1 MVNKYKKKN
10 KQGTWEE
17 NAMQTAINLCKAGE
31 SIKSTAKKY
40 GLAYATLYRHVK
52 TGIAASKLGRFRP
65 VFTED
70 QEIELV
76 TYLKDMDSVFFGL
89 TRDEFKH
96 LAFIYAK
103 KNNLN
108 YPKNWDKYEKAG
120 DDWLSSFLSRHNQ
133 ISLRTPE
140 ATSVARAKGFNRRE
154 VGRFYE
160 NLEALTVKHDIDA
173 SRLYNM
179 DETGISTTT
188 NKPPKVLSTKG
199 KKQVGIIASAE
210 RGQLTTVIGC
220 CNAAGSF
227 LPPFL
232 IFARKKMQP
241 RLLDGAPPG
250 TQGTCTPNG
259 WTSGEV
265 FFDWMHFFVEHVRP
279 TSEKKILLLLD
290 NHESHKYY
298 PALDYASKNNVVI
311 LSLAPHTTHKM
322 QPMDVAVY
330 GPLKTY
336 FEREVNLFQKSHPG
350 RIINQ
355 YDVARLLSPA
365 FLKSAVA
372 QNAVHGFER
381 PGIWPVN
388 KYAFG
393 DEDYEPAA
401 VIAGTSNMNIGTESI
416 NSIETIDIPRPFAD
430 TSSTPSPSLLQELI
444 PSNSVDP
451 LSEIFPSRN
460 RTPSCEVQDFV
471 ARIVN
476 TPEKIRSDG
485 CTSEPEP
492 GCSRI
497 VSAFGPDIATQ
508 KGDAVLPETEVNI
521 RLNTSRDNSL
531 DPKPGCSTSH
541 CSPLMLR
548 PIPNPAKPMT
558 TRKRKLQKSEILTST
573 PIKEDQ
579 KQKYDKNK
587 VKNITKRLNDNSKN
601 VPKKTN
607 TKKKDKR
614 TAKKVKQPKEMKEF
628 KDILCFFCGEI
639 YIEEDGKP
647 IENWIQCDICQKWCH
662 EDCSAFDGTQG
673 YTCDNCQS

>member
-1 MVNKYKKKN
+1 MVNKYKKKT

-17 NAMQTAINLCKAGE
+17 NAMQTAISLCKAGE

-52 TGIAASKLGRFRP
+52 TGIATSKLGRFRP

-103 KNNLN
+103 KNLN
-108 YPKNWDKYEKAG
+108 YPKNWDKYEKAE
-120 DDWLSSFLSRHNQ
+120 DDWLSSFLSRHDQ

-154 VGRFYE
+154 IGRFYE

-199 KKQVGIIASAE
+199 KKQVGIIASAG

-250 TQGTCTPNG
+250 TQGTCTPNS

-265 FFDWMHFFVEHVRP
+265 FFDRMHFFVEHVRP
-279 TSEKKILLLLD
+279 TPEKKILLLLD

-311 LSLAPHTTHKM
+311 LSLAPHTTHIM
-322 QPMDVAVY
+322 QSMDVAVY

-336 FEREVNLFQKSHPG
+336 FEREVNFFQKSHPG

-365 FLKSAVA
+365 FLKSEVA

-393 DEDYEPAA
+393 DEAYEPAA
-401 VIAGTSNMNIGTESI
+401 VIAGTSIMNIGTEI
-416 NSIETIDIPRPFAD
+416 TNSIETIDIPRPFAD

-451 LSEIFPSRN
+451 LSEIFPSRT
-460 RTPSCEVQDFV
+460 RTPSCEFQDFV
-471 ARIVN
+471 APIVN
-476 TPEKIRSDG
+476 TPEKNRSDG
-485 CTSEPEP
+485 CTPEPEP
-492 GCSRI
+492 RCSRI
-497 VSAFGPDIATQ
+497 DSAFGPDIATQ

-531 DPKPGCSTSH
+531 DPKPGCSASH

-548 PIPNPAKPMT
+548 LIPNPAKPMT
-558 TRKRKLQKSEILTST
+558 TRKRK
-573 PIKEDQ
+573 
-579 KQKYDKNK
+579 
-587 VKNITKRLNDNSKN
+587 
-601 VPKKTN
+601 
-607 TKKKDKR
+607 
-614 TAKKVKQPKEMKEF
+614 
-628 KDILCFFCGEI
+628 
-639 YIEEDGKP
+639 
-647 IENWIQCDICQKWCH
+647 
-662 EDCSAFDGTQG
+662 
-673 YTCDNCQS
+673 

>member
-1 MVNKYKKKN
+1 MK
-10 KQGTWEE
+10 
-17 NAMQTAINLCKAGE
+17 TAINLCKAGE

-52 TGIAASKLGRFRP
+52 TGITTPKLGRFRP
-65 VFTED
+65 VFNED
-70 QEIELV
+70 QEMELL
-76 TYLKDMDSVFFGL
+76 TYLKDMDVVFFGL
-89 TRDEFKH
+89 TRDEFKN

-103 KNNLN
+103 KNNLK

-160 NLEALTVKHDIDA
+160 NLEALTAKHDIDA

-265 FFDWMHFFVEHVRP
+265 FLDWMRFFVEHVRP
-279 TSEKKILLLLD
+279 TPEKKILLLLD

-298 PALDYASKNNVVI
+298 PALDYASKNNIVI

-336 FEREVNLFQKSHPG
+336 FEREVNAFQKSHPG

-365 FLKSAVA
+365 FLKCAVA
-372 QNAVHGFER
+372 INAVHGFKK

-393 DEDYEPAA
+393 DEDFEPAD
-401 VIAGTSNMNIGTESI
+401 VIAGTSNMNIGTEGTS
-416 NSIETIDIPRPFAD
+416 SPERIDIPGSLAE
-430 TSSTPSPSLLQELI
+430 TSSTPLPSLFQEFV
-444 PSNSVDP
+444 PPNPVDP
-451 LSEIFPSRN
+451 LVEIISPPN
-460 RTPSCEVQDFV
+460 RATPSELEALV
-471 ARIVN
+471 APITDSFK
-476 TPEKIRSDG
+476 TPEKITSEVG
-485 CTSEPEP
+485 CTPPPEPEP
-492 GCSRI
+492 GCALI
-497 VSAFGPDIATQ
+497 VSAVEPDVAINAQ
-508 KGDAVLPETEVNI
+508 KIDTTEMTETEENSQ
-521 RLNTSRDNSL
+521 RNTSRDKSP
-531 DPKPGCSTSH
+531 DPEPGCSTSH
-541 CSPLMLR
+541 YSPLLLR

-579 KQKYDKNK
+579 KQKFEKNK
-587 VKNITKRLNDNSKN
+587 VKKVNKGLNDKSIKVPFKT
-601 VPKKTN
+601 VPKKTKTDKN
-607 TKKKDKR
+607 KKK
-614 TAKKVKQPKEMKEF
+614 AKQPKKIKEF

-639 YIEEDGKP
+639 YIEEDDNP
-647 IENWIQCDICQKWCH
+647 IEDWIRCDICQQWCH
-662 EDCSAFDGTQG
+662 EECSAFDGTEG
-673 YTCDNCQS
+673 YICDNCQS

>member
-1 MVNKYKKKN
+1 
-10 KQGTWEE
+10 
-17 NAMQTAINLCKAGE
+17 MQTAINLCKSGE
-31 SIKSTAKKY
+31 SVKSTAKKY

-52 TGIAASKLGRFRP
+52 TGITAAKLGRFRP

-89 TRDEFKH
+89 TRDEFKN

-103 KNNLN
+103 KNNLD
-108 YPKNWDKYEKAG
+108 YPNNWDKYEKAG

-140 ATSVARAKGFNRRE
+140 ATSVARAKGFNRHE

-160 NLEALTVKHDIDA
+160 NLDSLIVKYEIDA

-232 IFARKKMQP
+232 IFARKKMQS

-265 FFDWMHFFVEHVRP
+265 FFAWMHFFVEHVRP
-279 TSEKKILLLLD
+279 TPEKKILLLLD

-355 YDVARLLSPA
+355 YDIARLLAPA

-372 QNAVHGFER
+372 QNAVNGFER

-401 VIAGTSNMNIGTESI
+401 VIAGTSNMNIGTEST
-416 NSIETIDIPRPFAD
+416 NSLETIDIPRPFAE
-430 TSSTPSPSLLQELI
+430 TSSTPSPSLLQEQI
-444 PSNSVDP
+444 PSMYWCS
-451 LSEIFPSRN
+451 
-460 RTPSCEVQDFV
+460 
-471 ARIVN
+471 
-476 TPEKIRSDG
+476 G
-485 CTSEPEP
+485 CTPEPEP

-497 VSAFGPDIATQ
+497 VSAFEPDIAAQ
-508 KGDAVLPETEVNI
+508 GGDTVVPETEVNI
-521 RLNTSRDNSL
+521 RQSQDNSP
-531 DPKPGCSTSH
+531 DPKPGCSATH
-541 CSPLMLR
+541 CSPFVLK

-573 PIKEDQ
+573 PIKKDQ
-579 KQKYDKNK
+579 KQKYEKNK
-587 VKNITKRLNDNSKN
+587 IKNVTKRLNDKSKN
-601 VPKKTN
+601 VRKKTN
-607 TKKKDKR
+607 TKTDKDKK
-614 TAKKVKQPKEMKEF
+614 TAKKVLQLNKIKEF

-647 IENWIQCDICQKWCH
+647 IENWIQCDICQQWCH

-673 YTCDNCQS
+673 YTCDNCQP

>member
-1 MVNKYKKKN
+1 MVNKYIKKT
-10 KQGTWEE
+10 KQGTWDK
-17 NAMQTAINLCKAGE
+17 NVMQTAINLCKAGE
-31 SIKSTAKKY
+31 SIKGTAKKY

-52 TGIAASKLGRFRP
+52 TGSTVPKLGRFRP

-70 QEIELV
+70 QETELI

-89 TRDEFKH
+89 TRDEFKN

-120 DDWLSSFLSRHNQ
+120 DDWLLSFLSRHNQ

-140 ATSVARAKGFNRRE
+140 ATSVARAKGFNKRE

-160 NLEALTVKHDIDA
+160 NLEALTVKYDIDA

-210 RGQLTTVIGC
+210 RGQLTSVIGC

-265 FFDWMHFFVEHVRP
+265 FLDWMQFFVEHVRP
-279 TSEKKILLLLD
+279 TPEKKVLLLLD

-336 FEREVNLFQKSHPG
+336 FEREVNVFQKSHPG

-355 YDVARLLSPA
+355 YDVAKLLSPA

-372 QNAVHGFER
+372 INAVHGFER

-401 VIAGTSNMNIGTESI
+401 VIAGTSNMNTRTEGT
-416 NSIETIDIPRPFAD
+416 NSIERIDIPGPFAE
-430 TSSTPSPSLLQELI
+430 TSSTPSPPLLQQFISPNPVDSLVEI
-444 PSNSVDP
+444 YPSP
-451 LSEIFPSRN
+451 N
-460 RTPSCEVQDFV
+460 RVSL
-471 ARIVN
+471 N
-476 TPEKIRSDG
+476 PEKIRSDVG
-485 CTSEPEP
+485 CTPESEP
-492 GCSRI
+492 GSSQ
-497 VSAFGPDIATQ
+497 VFSAFEPDTATNGQ
-508 KGDAVLPETEVNI
+508 RSNTMLPSEIEVNI
-521 RLNTSRDNSL
+521 QRDTSPDNL
-531 DPKPGCSTSH
+531 RDPKPGCSTSH
-541 CSPLMLR
+541 CSPLVLR
-548 PIPNPAKPMT
+548 PIPQPAKLISS
-558 TRKRKLQKSEILTST
+558 RKRRLQKSEILTST

-579 KQKYDKNK
+579 KQKFEKNK
-587 VKNITKRLNDNSKN
+587 VKNVSKRLDDESRN
-601 VPKKTN
+601 VPKKTVKAI
-607 TKKKDKR
+607 TKTDKK
-614 TAKKVKQPKEMKEF
+614 TAKKAKQVNKIKEF

-639 YIEEDGKP
+639 YIEEDDNP
-647 IENWIQCDICQKWCH
+647 IENWIRCDLCQQWCH
-662 EDCSAFDGTQG
+662 EECSAFEGTQG
-673 YTCDNCQS
+673 YICDNCQS

>member
-1 MVNKYKKKN
+1 M
-10 KQGTWEE
+10 E
-17 NAMQTAINLCKAGE
+17 TAINLCKAGE

-52 TGIAASKLGRFRP
+52 TGTTAPKLGRYRP
-65 VFTED
+65 VFNED
-70 QEIELV
+70 QEMELE

-89 TRDEFKH
+89 TRDEFKN
-96 LAFIYAK
+96 LVFTYAK

-108 YPKNWDKYEKAG
+108 YPKNWDKYERAG
-120 DDWLSSFLSRHNQ
+120 DDWLSSFLSRHKK

-140 ATSVARAKGFNRRE
+140 ATSVARAKGFNRHQ

-160 NLEALTVKHDIDA
+160 NLESLTAKYDIDA
-173 SRLYNM
+173 SRFYNM

-259 WTSGEV
+259 WTTGEI
-265 FFDWMHFFVEHVRP
+265 FLDWMRFFVQHVRP
-279 TSEKKILLLLD
+279 TPEKKILLLLD

-322 QPMDVAVY
+322 QPMDVAIY

-336 FEREVNLFQKSHPG
+336 FEREVNAFQKAHPG

-365 FLKSAVA
+365 FLKCAVA
-372 QNAVHGFER
+372 INAVHGFER

-401 VIAGTSNMNIGTESI
+401 VIAGTSNMNIHTEGTKSPEP
-416 NSIETIDIPRPFAD
+416 ERVDIPECFAD
-430 TSSTPSPSLLQELI
+430 TSSIPSPSLLQEFI
-444 PSNSVDP
+444 PSSPVDP
-451 LSEIFPSRN
+451 LVEVIPSPN
-460 RTPSCEVQDFV
+460 RATPSVPQAPGAPIIDSFK
-471 ARIVN
+471 
-476 TPEKIRSDG
+476 TPEKIRSDVG
-485 CTSEPEP
+485 RTPEPEP

-497 VSAFGPDIATQ
+497 ASAVDPDIATNAQ
-508 KGDAVLPETEVNI
+508 KSDTMLPETEEDTQ
-521 RLNTSRDNSL
+521 RDTSRDKSPS
-531 DPKPGCSTSH
+531 PKPGCSTSH
-541 CSPLMLR
+541 YSPFVLR
-548 PIPNPAKPMT
+548 PIPNPAKPIT
-558 TRKRKLQKSEILTST
+558 TRKRNLQKSEILTST

-579 KQKYDKNK
+579 KEKFEKNK
-587 VKNITKRLNDNSKN
+587 IKKVTKRLDDKSANIPIKT
-601 VPKKTN
+601 VPKKTK
-607 TKKKDKR
+607 TGKKNQK
-614 TAKKVKQPKEMKEF
+614 TAKEAKQSNKFKEF
-628 KDILCFFCGEI
+628 KDISCIFCGEI
-639 YIEEDGKP
+639 YIEEDDNP
-647 IENWIQCDICQKWCH
+647 IENWIRCDICQQWCH
-662 EDCSAFDGTQG
+662 EECSDFDGTQG
-673 YTCDNCQS
+673 YICDNCQS